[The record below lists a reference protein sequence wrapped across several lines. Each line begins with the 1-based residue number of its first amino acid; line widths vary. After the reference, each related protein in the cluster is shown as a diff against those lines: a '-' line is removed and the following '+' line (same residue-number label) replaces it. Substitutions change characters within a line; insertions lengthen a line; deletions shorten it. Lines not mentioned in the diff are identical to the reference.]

1 MFDGSRRRRSP
12 GALGALRLR
21 YRVGV
26 IVGLVILG
34 SPAIATAN
42 FAWPPLIYAYTYRTW
57 WVVLPGLLIEWLVYF
72 FAWRLSLI
80 RTTML
85 ILAVN
90 AGSATAGLAYVL
102 RSLAFLVS
110 EVEVLMVGFIWAS
123 PLLIFAA
130 TVAAEYVVGTRLF
143 ALPRS
148 WKTLAIFVVAN
159 VPSVG
164 LALYG
169 TVTLTGQALRGGA

>member
-1 MFDGSRRRRSP
+1 VRPFYLV
-12 GALGALRLR
+12 GA
-21 YRVGV
+21 
-26 IVGLVILG
+26 IVGFLIVG
-34 SPAIATAN
+34 SPTIASAN
-42 FAWPPLIYAYTYRTW
+42 FAWPPLIYAYTYKTW
-57 WVVLPGLLIEWLVYF
+57 WVVLPGLLIEWVVYF
-72 FAWRLSLI
+72 VAWRFSLI

-85 ILAVN
+85 TLAVN
-90 AGSATAGLAYVL
+90 AGSAAAGLAYVL
-102 RSLAFLVS
+102 VSLAFLRS
-110 EVEVLMVGFIWAS
+110 EVVVLMVGFIWAS

-130 TVAAEYVVGTRLF
+130 TVAAEYLVATRLF

-148 WKTLAIFVVAN
+148 WKTLAIFVMAN